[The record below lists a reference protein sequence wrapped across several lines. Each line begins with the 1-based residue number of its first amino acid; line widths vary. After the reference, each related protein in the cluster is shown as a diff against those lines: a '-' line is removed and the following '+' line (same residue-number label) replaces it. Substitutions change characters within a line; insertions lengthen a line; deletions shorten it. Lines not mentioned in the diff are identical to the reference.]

1 MSEIEN
7 TETNEKTQEAAAPEP
22 ASREAA
28 KYRRQLRDTE
38 AERDQL
44 RSTIDAMRRRAI
56 EDIAARDHRVAKPEA
71 LWNAG
76 ADLTEMVAEDGQ
88 LNLDAVNGWI
98 IASVEQLGLAQKRS
112 GPYVPRE
119 GSNPRP
125 PASATTWGQ
134 FLNHPEN

>member
-44 RSTIDAMRRRAI
+44 RSTIDAMRRRF
-56 EDIAARDHRVAKPEA
+56 
-71 LWNAG
+71 
-76 ADLTEMVAEDGQ
+76 T
-88 LNLDAVNGWI
+88 
-98 IASVEQLGLAQKRS
+98 
-112 GPYVPRE
+112 
-119 GSNPRP
+119 
-125 PASATTWGQ
+125 ATTGSS
-134 FLNHPEN
+134 NK